1 MSRILGIVLV
11 VAGILVILFGSKW
24 ITTNGGVVLRMFAMP
39 RLHAAF
45 LRWAGGLLCVWFG
58 LALLF
63 GALDA

>member
-1 MSRILGIVLV
+1 MNRVLGIVLV
-11 VAGILVILFGSKW
+11 VAGICVILFGSKW
-24 ITTNGGVVLRMFAMP
+24 ITTKGGIVLRMFSMP
-39 RLHAAF
+39 RLHAAV